1 MSKSQALLYRMSDTP
16 APKLA
21 RIFAAFSVGVRIRI
35 IRNIAKH
42 GTVGAWKSKQGRGCT
57 IKEAGLGLRIG
68 WPTLSHHVS
77 VLHEAGI
84 ITISRQGRNK
94 RCWITNEAIGH
105 MSEFFMSLGPR
116 VVPDQG

>member
-1 MSKSQALLYRMSDTP
+1 MSDTP

-21 RIFAAFSVGVRIRI
+21 RIFAALCIGVRIRI
-35 IRNIAKH
+35 IRNIAKR
-42 GTVGAWKSKQGRGCT
+42 GTVGAWKAKQGRGCT

-77 VLHEAGI
+77 VLEKVGM
-84 ITISRQGRNK
+84 ITISRHGRFK
-94 RCWITNEAIGH
+94 RCWISSEAMSV

-116 VVPDQG
+116 IVPNPPKDFDKHRK